1 MSNPCSNK
9 FLRGRKSGFG
19 RLAQPCHAQPSH
31 FSGSRTVG
39 APSGHSATKNSV
51 TYCFFSAVKMSL
63 VTPARRTLTTCRPVS
78 SCASRTAH
86 SSDVCP
92 NSRCPPGGL
101 QSPSPWAWRRLPRR
115 TCPSRTIRTPT
126 PTRGR
131 GDSSLFICTS
141 LLRRHATRQMS
152 AEERDDRRGP
162 RNAHHHY
169 RRAAQSVGEAAID
182 GAAHDTLVVRHP
194 QDHAE
199 QRHRDATLDDGGID

>member
-9 FLRGRKSGFG
+9 FLIGRKSGLG
-19 RLAQPCHAQPSH
+19 RLAQLCHAQPSH

-39 APSGHSATKNSV
+39 VPSGHSATKNSV

-63 VTPARRTLTTCRPVS
+63 VTPARRTLTTRRPVS

-86 SSDVCP
+86 SSGVSP

-101 QSPSPWAWRRLPRR
+101 QFPSPWAWRRLPRR

-131 GDSSLFICTS
+131 GDNSSFMTTS
-141 LLRRHATRQMS
+141 LLRRHAARRVL

-162 RNAHHHY
+162 RDAHHHH
-169 RRAAQSVGEAAID
+169 RRAAQGVRQAAID
-182 GAAHDTLVVRHP
+182 VAAHD
-194 QDHAE
+194 
-199 QRHRDATLDDGGID
+199 